1 MRNNQQDWTLAD
13 LKRLTNH
20 FEIQLRQGKGSHIY
34 LTFPNNSTLSVP
46 VKRPI
51 KAIYIIQFLEL
62 LDALQNEQEQI

>member
-13 LKRLTNH
+13 LERIANH
-20 FEIQLRQGKGSHIY
+20 FEIQLRSGKGSHVY
-34 LTFPNNSTLSVP
+34 FTFPNNLSLSVP
-46 VKRPI
+46 AKRPI